1 MPTSSLEK
9 ANGSL
14 PQSTSPGRVPNY
26 VTVWSLHPR
35 MLVPRRLRSVVVWCW
50 EAEIL
55 LHKAE
60 LLGRVL
66 EGTDVPTY

>member
-1 MPTSSLEK
+1 MPTSSLAP

-14 PQSTSPGRVPNY
+14 PPSISPGRVSDC

-35 MLVPRRLRSVVVWCW
+35 MLVPRRLNSVVVWCW
-50 EAEIL
+50 EAKIL
-55 LHKAE
+55 LHQAE
-60 LLGRVL
+60 HLGRVL